1 MGNHSLVMDKEWIDF
16 MAKYLL
22 KRLFHGILCVIVVVM
37 LIMIMI
43 YSLLDRNLI
52 FASDT
57 VYNHQQN
64 NQKITYKYQK
74 WEDYGYLD
82 YVPYSD
88 YLYDLTVSG
97 EIDEETRQSAVSL
110 GRTADKD
117 SELVKRIY

>member
-1 MGNHSLVMDKEWIDF
+1 

-82 YVPYSD
+82 YVSYSD
-88 YLYDLTVSG
+88 YLYELTVSG
-97 EIDEETRQSAVSL
+97 EIDEETRQSAV
-110 GRTADKD
+110 
-117 SELVKRIY
+117 